1 MPENNHSAE
10 RYWLIALVLVTATIC
25 LGSLNAPLVE
35 PTEARYALIAADML
49 ENDSWFIPYLNGEP
63 YLDKPPLL
71 YWAIMSVYRL

>member
-25 LGSLNAPLVE
+25 FGSMNAPLLE

-71 YWAIMSVYRL
+71 